1 MTLLD
6 ELQRRNVPLQLP
18 RREIDIR
25 ILLRVFAGVKDECQ
39 ECVVDSTNKHLLRCH
54 KKSEKSSSPGTEVRD
69 RSF

>member
-25 ILLRVFAGVKDECQ
+25 ILLRVFAGVKDESRMCRGQ
-39 ECVVDSTNKHLLRCH
+39 NKQT
-54 KKSEKSSSPGTEVRD
+54 SPSLAQKV
-69 RSF
+69 